1 MTCPGD
7 DGRIRPGTR
16 RMLQTPSMKVLHLP
30 SNLASQLSIT
40 VGALRD
46 IGVDARGLACGNLIL
61 CDAANVEVYDVPSL
75 KRRPLRS
82 ALAMLR
88 RLPAARR
95 AMRWADVIHWHSDWS
110 PVPWDL
116 EPRYA
121 ARLGKPRIV
130 EFWGTDIRIPEIACA
145 DNPYMAQAYREYPRL
160 FRHGRRSGRR
170 TQERFARYGFACLIP
185 GRDLQSYVQRDVF
198 PSHYSTVT
206 RLALGQFE
214 PRYPDPNN
222 GLPLVVHAPSQV
234 AVKGTSAVLAAIE
247 KLRATHRFEFR
258 LIQSMP
264 HRAALDLVRQCDV
277 FLDQFVGG
285 DHGAAALEAM
295 ALGKPT
301 LCYIK
306 PSLEATFPPDC
317 PLVNAS
323 QENLAQVLGGLLEDG
338 PRRHRL
344 GRQGPAYVAKYHDA
358 HKIAR
363 DLVTIYEELLAA
375 PFDKAAT
382 VGRAGG

>member
-1 MTCPGD
+1 
-7 DGRIRPGTR
+7 
-16 RMLQTPSMKVLHLP
+16 MKVLHLP

-46 IGVDARGLACGNLIL
+46 VGVEARGLVCSNLFA
-61 CDAANVEVYDVPSL
+61 CDAANIEVYDVPSL
-75 KRRPLRS
+75 RRHPLRG
-82 ALAMLR
+82 ALRAAGWMR
-88 RLPAARR
+88 RVRK

-116 EPRYA
+116 EARYA
-121 ARLGKPRIV
+121 ARLEKPRIV

-145 DNPYMAQAYREYPRL
+145 DNPYMARAHREYRRL
-160 FRHGRRSGRR
+160 FRNGRRSGRR
-170 TQERFARYGFACLIP
+170 TQERFARHGFACLIP
-185 GRDLQSYVQRDVF
+185 GRDLRTFVQRDLF
-198 PSHYSTVT
+198 PTFYSTMP

-214 PRYPDPNN
+214 PRYPDPGR
-222 GLPLVVHAPSQV
+222 GLPLVVHAPTQAV
-234 AVKGTSAVLAAIE
+234 VKGTSAVLAAIE
-247 KLRATHRFEFR
+247 TLRATHRFEFR

-264 HRAALDLVRQCDV
+264 RSAALDLVRQCDV

-285 DHGAAALEAM
+285 DHGVAALEAM

-306 PSLEATFPPDC
+306 PSMEAAFPPDC
-317 PLVNAS
+317 PLVNAN
-323 QENLAQVLGGLLEDG
+323 QENLAQVLGAVLEDG

-344 GRQGPAYVAKYHDA
+344 GRQGREYVAKYHDA

-375 PFDKAAT
+375 SHAESN
-382 VGRAGG
+382 GQ